1 MHFAFRT
8 RLRAVSPSIALLW
21 LVITTVLCL
30 VVVRTAQG
38 DPGARAVG
46 IHSVLHTVVASATVT
61 LNSRVLTPLEIPD
74 SSPSSRTAILF
85 FEPFAQIRYPRG
97 IEVLAALT
105 ILETLLLAFLLIER
119 RARKQSQESLGRRLA
134 LEQQISDLSTR
145 FAASSPEQIDHEI
158 REGLEQVRKL
168 VGADRA
174 YWYQNPRGSSAFEC
188 MYYACGPN
196 VTPPPALVVRE
207 ELPLI
212 MSLLLAGAPVRL
224 DKLTDLPEAAIHERA
239 FFQNLKTK
247 SVVLVPADAGLST
260 KGLLGLGSATAER
273 EWTSDLI
280 SQLGVMSFVIASVV
294 QRKNAQLA
302 RQASEQRF
310 SRLFEGAS
318 IGIALEGPG
327 GHLDS
332 VNPAFCEMTGYTK
345 EELLQLSCQNLSHPD
360 DLPAENILFEEL
372 WDGKRKSYQMDKRFF
387 RKDGSVFWAHISVS
401 LLRNQDGPP
410 LVIGMAKDISESKA
424 SQEQLTAAKVEL
436 QRLTARLIQAQDNE
450 RGRISR
456 ELHDDVGQRLSLL
469 SVHLDTLQQQ
479 LAALGNVS
487 AAQRVS
493 DLRHFAGELGSD
505 IHDLSHELHS
515 SKLQHLGLRAA
526 LKDLCERV
534 SVKDQFVVTFLAD
547 GLTNHLPSD
556 VALCLFRVAQE
567 ALNNVLKHS
576 HSSRASIEV
585 VESGRVIALKITDSG
600 NGFDPAS
607 CQWGIGLTSM
617 RERLRIVGG
626 ELVVRSAL
634 GAGTEITAE
643 VKLEQAAAAQAG
655 KS

>member
-1 MHFAFRT
+1 
-8 RLRAVSPSIALLW
+8 LGI
-21 LVITTVLCL
+21 
-30 VVVRTAQG
+30 
-38 DPGARAVG
+38 PG
-46 IHSVLHTVVASATVT
+46 
-61 LNSRVLTPLEIPD
+61 
-74 SSPSSRTAILF
+74 SSPPAQSKVLF
-85 FEPFAQIRYPRG
+85 LEPFAQIRYPRG
-97 IEVLAALT
+97 IEALAAL
-105 ILETLLLAFLLIER
+105 IVLETLLVAFLLIER

-134 LEQQISDLSTR
+134 LEQQISDLSTC
-145 FAASSPEQIDHEI
+145 FAASPPEQIDHEI
-158 REGLEQVRKL
+158 REGLEQVRNL

-174 YWYQNPRGSSAFEC
+174 YWYQNPSGSSAFEC

-196 VTPPPALVVRE
+196 VAPPPALVVRE

-224 DKLTDLPEAAIHERA
+224 DKLTDLPATAVHEKA
-239 FFQNLKTK
+239 FFQKLKTK
-247 SVVLVPADAGLST
+247 SVVLVPADAGLRT
-260 KGLLGLGSATAER
+260 KGLLGLSSASAEK

-280 SQLGVMSFVIASVV
+280 SQLGVLSFVIASVV
-294 QRKNAQLA
+294 QRKNAQRA
-302 RQASEQRF
+302 RQASEHRF
-310 SRLFEGAS
+310 SRLFEDAS

-332 VNPAFCEMTGYTK
+332 VNPAFCDMTGYTK
-345 EELLQLSCQNLSHPD
+345 EELLQLSCHNLSHPD
-360 DLPAENILFEEL
+360 DLPAESILFEEL

-401 LLRNQDGPP
+401 LLRSQEGPP

-424 SQEQLTAAKVEL
+424 SQEQLTAAKAEL
-436 QRLTARLIQAQDNE
+436 QRVTARLIQAQDNE

-469 SVHLDTLQQQ
+469 AVHLDTLQQQ
-479 LAALGNVS
+479 LAALGNIS
-487 AAQRVS
+487 AAQKTS
-493 DLRHFAGELGSD
+493 DLRRFASELGSD

-526 LKDLCERV
+526 LKDLCEKA
-534 SVKDQFVVTFLAD
+534 SVKNQVAVTCLAD
-547 GLTNHLPSD
+547 GLRNNLPPD

-576 HSSRASIEV
+576 HSDKASVEA
-585 VESGRVIALKITDSG
+585 VESGRVIALKISDSG
-600 NGFDPAS
+600 HGFDPTR

-617 RERLRIVGG
+617 RERLRIIGG
-626 ELVVRSAL
+626 ELVVRSTP

-655 KS
+655 KL